1 MTIGQNLEHFAGK
14 PVVDFEGK
22 RDASDVVYR
31 LRQDY
36 DDERSQAE
44 MLDAFFEVIPPAA
57 VESLVIGAWADGP
70 ETNSQGYLDGLVARK
85 DQLGALRALFVG
97 DITYEENEISW
108 ILQGDYAALLQ
119 AFPKLEILRIR
130 GTEQLVLAPF
140 NHTHLHELAIESGG
154 LSRDIVQNLRQSQMP
169 ALKHLELWLGDDGY
183 GFDGS
188 IEDFQELLAAIDG
201 SRLAYL
207 GLRNAQISDELAEW
221 LAVEP
226 WTSHLQELD
235 LSMGTLGDVGAQA
248 LLDSPYLEQLAVLNL
263 GHHYISDS
271 MQDKLRA
278 RFRKVLL
285 NDPRQAEDDGA
296 RYVEVSE

>member
-14 PVVDFEGK
+14 PVVDFEGNK
-22 RDASDVVYR
+22 SASDVVYR

-36 DDERSQAE
+36 DDERSQSE
-44 MLDAFFEVIPPAA
+44 ILDAFFAVIAPAS

-70 ETNSQGYLDGLVARK
+70 ETNPQDYLDGLVARK
-85 DQLGALRALFVG
+85 DELGALRALFVG

-119 AFPKLEILRIR
+119 AFQKLEVLRIR
-130 GTEQLVLAPF
+130 GSEQLVLAPF
-140 NHTHLHELAIESGG
+140 DHSHLRELAIETGG
-154 LSRDIVQNLRQSQMP
+154 LPRAIVNNLKLSQMP
-169 ALKHLELWLGDDGY
+169 ALKHLELWLGDSGY

-188 IEDFQELLAAIDG
+188 LADYRELLAAIDG
-201 SRLAYL
+201 SRLSYL

-221 LAVEP
+221 LASEP
-226 WTSHLQELD
+226 WTGHLQELD
-235 LSMGTLGDVGAQA
+235 LSMGTLGDAGAQA

-263 GHHYISDS
+263 SHHYIGEP
-271 MQDKLRA
+271 MQAKLRA
-278 RFRKVLL
+278 KFRKVLL
-285 NDPRQAEDDGA
+285 DDAQEPEDDGD